1 MAIEREVGGMRCGEV
16 LGVLSEYLDGDLAAE
31 RRAQLEAHL
40 QGCDVC
46 RRFGGAFATSIE
58 ALRQEE
64 PTEAAEA
71 SGVFAR
77 LRSRLEGE
85 QPQA

>member
-1 MAIEREVGGMRCGEV
+1 MAVEREVAGVRCGEV
-16 LGVLSEYLDGDLAAE
+16 LADLSDYLDGELPAE

-40 QGCDVC
+40 RGCTVC
-46 RRFGGAFATSIE
+46 ERFGGSFSTAIQ

-64 PTEAAEA
+64 TVEATEV
-71 SGVFAR
+71 SRVFSR

-85 QPQA
+85 MP